1 MLISREWLQDYI
13 DLTELTNQQ
22 LADTLTSLGLEVES
36 IDEIPAIDELII
48 VALVEEAQQHGKRLR
63 RCLVNDGQGQHEV
76 ICGASNVESGMH
88 VVLAKVGATVQGRKI
103 TATPIR
109 GVVSHGMIC
118 SEQELNIGDDGDG
131 IIDLK
136 SIVVDLPPL
145 GTKVNSLFKTEDS
158 VFDIAITPNRGDCLS
173 YLGIARELSAK
184 LGKPI
189 TYPNKEADLAETA
202 DTVDIVVDELS
213 GCRRFCSLQAQIN
226 GAIPSSPFWLKRRL
240 RVSGIRPI
248 NVVVDITNYVM
259 LEYGQPL
266 HAYDATDI
274 SGALLKVERANGRQQ
289 TFISLDGQE
298 RQLQQDDILICD
310 KERVIGLAGIIG
322 GANSEIKTTTRQ
334 LVIELANF
342 DALAINKTARRLG
355 LQTESSYRFARGVD
369 VEHLFDVGQR
379 TRALL
384 AELLPT
390 GSTISR
396 QPRDVYPLHHSPTK
410 IAVRLARARKIL
422 GLPSLTQGICQQIL
436 ESLACRVVDQ
446 TSERLLVEVPS
457 YRYDVSRE
465 IDLIEEIGRLRGLD
479 AITSELPFSQMSAG
493 LERRD
498 RGFSERLAS
507 SLASHGLQ
515 ETCSFAMVARDDYQ
529 RLAITSGHP
538 LYPSV
543 ELRNP
548 INTQLQVMQT
558 TLLPNLLQALITN
571 RNHRRSGVRLFEIA
585 RGYFAHDLQVADNFA
600 PFSYVQE
607 QGRHVPDDQLSRPH
621 EHNIVAGI
629 IDSPVRFKGWQGGEQ
644 LADVYWGKR
653 LLLKI
658 CADLAVSPTIE
669 VVAGD
674 CHPFLNPYASLCLV
688 TDKYLGYVGELHPRV
703 LGNFKVD
710 GKVLFFELLVD
721 RLAEARQQTKVVSLA
736 KYPPICRDLA
746 FVMNKELP
754 YRRVLETVASFPQR
768 QYLNEFRLFD
778 IFELAGDK
786 KSLAF
791 HAYFVAADRTLTDKE
806 VEEEITAL
814 IGWFAQCLQAE
825 LRS

>member
-13 DLTELTNQQ
+13 DIAEISNQQ
-22 LADTLTSLGLEVES
+22 LAETLTSLGLEVETFR
-36 IDEIPAIDELII
+36 EIPAIDDLIV
-48 VALVEEAQQHGKRLR
+48 VALVEEMEQHSKRLR
-63 RCLVNDGQGQHEV
+63 RCLVSDGQERHEV
-76 ICGASNVESGMH
+76 ICGATNVEAGMH
-88 VVLAKVGATVQGRKI
+88 VALAKVGATVQGRAI
-103 TATPIR
+103 TATAIR

-118 SEQELNIGDDGDG
+118 SEQELNLGDDGDG
-131 IIDLK
+131 ILK
-136 SIVVDLPPL
+136 LSNLPL

-158 VFDIAITPNRGDCLS
+158 IFDVAITPNRGDCLS

-184 LGKPI
+184 FGKSVI
-189 TYPNKEADLAETA
+189 DPNKQTDLAETA
-202 DTVDIVVDELS
+202 DTVEVVIDELS

-226 GAIPSSPFWLKRRL
+226 GTISSSPFWLRRRL
-240 RVSGIRPI
+240 QVSGIRPI
-248 NVVVDITNYVM
+248 NVVVDVTNYIM

-274 SGALLKVERANGRQQ
+274 NGALLKVERANGEQQ
-289 TFISLDGQE
+289 TFVSLDGQE
-298 RQLQQDDILICD
+298 RQLQAGDILICD

-342 DALAINKTARRLG
+342 DALSINKTARRLS
-355 LQTESSYRFARGVD
+355 LQTESSYRFARGAD

-384 AELLPT
+384 GELLPS

-396 QPRDVYPLHHSPTK
+396 QPRDIYPLRHNPTK
-410 IAVRLARARKIL
+410 IAVRLTRARKIL
-422 GLPSLTQGICQQIL
+422 GLPSLTQNACQQIL
-436 ESLACRVVDQ
+436 ESLACRIVDQ
-446 TSERLLVEVPS
+446 TNERLLVEVPS
-457 YRYDVSRE
+457 YRHDVNRE

-479 AITSELPFSQMSAG
+479 TIISELPFTQMSAG
-493 LERRD
+493 LKGRERQ
-498 RGFSERLAS
+498 FNERLAS
-507 SLASHGLQ
+507 SLAGHGLQ

-548 INTQLQVMQT
+548 INAQLQVMQT
-558 TLLPNLLQALITN
+558 TLLPNLLQALINN
-571 RNHRRSGVRLFEIA
+571 RNHRRHGVRLFEIA
-585 RGYFAHDLQVADNFA
+585 RGYFAPDVQVGDNFA

-607 QGRHVPDDQLSRPH
+607 QGRHVPTDQLARPH

-629 IDSPVRFKGWQGGEQ
+629 IDSPARFKSWQGEEQ
-644 LADVYWGKR
+644 PVDIYWGKR

-658 CADLAVSPTIE
+658 CADLAVTPTVE
-669 VVAGD
+669 AVASD
-674 CHPFLNPYASLCLV
+674 CYPFLNPYASFSLHA
-688 TDKYLGYVGELHPRV
+688 DDYFGYIGELHPRV
-703 LGNFKVD
+703 LRNFKVD
-710 GKVLFFELLVD
+710 GKVLFFELLIE
-721 RLAEARQQTKVVSLA
+721 RLAEARQPTKVVSLG

-746 FVMNKELP
+746 FVMADELP
-754 YRRVLETVASFPQR
+754 YRRVVETVANFPQR
-768 QYLNEFRLFD
+768 QYLKEFRLFD
-778 IFELAGDK
+778 IFKLTGGK

-791 HAYFVAADRTLTDKE
+791 NAYFTAGDRTLTDKE
-806 VEEEITAL
+806 VEGEISAL
-814 IGWFAQCLQAE
+814 IAWFGECLQAE